1 MGTHQQILNILHRAL
16 EDDNG
21 NRVQLMHH
29 LGAEKSRSTL
39 YKALESK
46 NPVLPRPELL
56 CQWLDK
62 LGVRIVDS
70 GQETS
75 DCVSIR
81 IISPV
86 DLLLEPAKRPYRGY
100 CYFRGCDIEPYS
112 ESDFV
117 GIEVNSEI
125 EMPPSIREKDF
136 VLLDV
141 SDSAK
146 AEREEGAVHF
156 LKLGDAFAFR
166 RLQRGQDAM
175 ILVSDTPEIIPITV
189 SDSGNCPYSVLGRV
203 AAVQRLFK

>member
-1 MGTHQQILNILHRAL
+1 MGTHQQILNILQKAL
-16 EDDNG
+16 EDENG

-46 NPVLPRPELL
+46 NPALPRPELL

-62 LGVRIVDS
+62 LGVRIIDS
-70 GQETS
+70 GQEIS

-81 IISPV
+81 IVFPV

-100 CYFRGCDIEPYS
+100 CYFRGCDIEPFH

-117 GIEVNSEI
+117 GIEVDSEI
-125 EMPPSIREKDF
+125 AMPPSIREKDF

-146 AEREEGAVHF
+146 AEREEGAIHF
-156 LKLGDAFAFR
+156 LTISDAFAFR

-189 SDSGNCPYSVLGRV
+189 ADSGNCPYSVLGRV
-203 AAVQRLFK
+203 AAIQRLFK